1 MPLLSAIVTH
11 VFSSECRASV
21 CVRVCSSLFFSR
33 GVAYEGVYTNELG
46 GEGSSSGGGC
56 GGMVAVVV
64 VVVVVVVVCSVY
76 DVCTKVVTLQ
86 RLHNF
91 FLQSLSFVERSPR
104 PAAAVVGFHP
114 FYALGL
120 RQGVLR
126 RRRRFGCAEPSNC
139 RMCWGGCGG
148 GGGGGGNFFFSVGVC
163 FASFSLI
170 PIFFALALSVSLSG
184 VFCFFRR

>member
-1 MPLLSAIVTH
+1 MKV
-11 VFSSECRASV
+11 VV
-21 CVRVCSSLFFSR
+21 VV
-33 GVAYEGVYTNELG
+33 VVVV
-46 GEGSSSGGGC
+46 
-56 GGMVAVVV
+56 VAVVV

-120 RQGVLR
+120 RQGALR

-148 GGGGGGNFFFSVGVC
+148 GEGGNFFFSVGVC
-163 FASFSLI
+163 LRAFHSYQFS
-170 PIFFALALSVSLSG
+170 SLSLCLSLSLG
-184 VFCFFRR
+184 CFVVSVVERRRRYNL